1 MKWLI
6 VSATSGILSAVGI
19 AQETRTTSLLLS
31 RWAAFLAALVIA
43 LDMVIADLVA
53 AVIPESHGM
62 AWPTVKGVPWLHHN
76 LAWVA
81 VGALAPALLRG
92 FKLPI
97 GNRSEGIAFPYTL
110 TRRTLLIR
118 LDDEFG
124 TRMEMKARLIARK
137 ALENELGPKD
147 LAAVMKALA
156 SRHKTSRATEV
167 QLGQILGA
175 LRAGGLREQM
185 ERLVELMYHYRMRA
199 LIRDIETGRIT
210 KFLQPSRHLYT
221 VRPHKNV
228 RRPVHPPPLK
238 PPGPGK
244 PGPSQPSSHTHARPD
259 PDPEESDRSGHSGRG
274 QDLRGT

>member
-6 VSATSGILSAVGI
+6 VAASSGILSAVGI
-19 AQETRTTSLLLS
+19 VQETRTTSLLLS
-31 RWAAFLAALVIA
+31 KWAAFLAALVIT
-43 LDMVIADLVA
+43 LDVVMADLVA
-53 AVIPESHGM
+53 LAVPTSGRT
-62 AWPTVKGVPWLHHN
+62 AWPDVHGVAWLHSP

-97 GNRSEGIAFPYTL
+97 GNRSEGILFPYTL
-110 TRRTLLIR
+110 TRKALLIR

-137 ALENELGPKD
+137 ALEHQLGPED
-147 LAAVMKALA
+147 LAAVMQALV
-156 SRHKTSRATEV
+156 SRHKVSRSTEV

-185 ERLVELMYHYRMRA
+185 ERLVELMYQYRHRA

-221 VRPHKNV
+221 VRPDEDV
-228 RRPVHPPPLK
+228 GPSVHPPPLK
-238 PPGPGK
+238 PPGPRK
-244 PGPSQPSSHTHARPD
+244 SGPSQPSSRTHARPD
-259 PDPEESDRSGHSGRG
+259 PDPEESGRSGHSGRG